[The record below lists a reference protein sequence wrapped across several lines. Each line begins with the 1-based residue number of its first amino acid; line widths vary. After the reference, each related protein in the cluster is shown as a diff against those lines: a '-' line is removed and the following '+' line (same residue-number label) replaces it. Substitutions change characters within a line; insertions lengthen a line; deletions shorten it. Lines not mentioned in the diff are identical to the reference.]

1 MKKKKVYI
9 FDAYGTL
16 FDIDASCR
24 NLSEKLGD
32 DWHGLSAVWRQK
44 QLEYSWLRNSMNSYI
59 SFWDITKNALDFALY
74 STNIHNNSL
83 RQELLDSYF
92 EIECYPEVYSF
103 LEKLKI
109 GNTTTCILSNG
120 SYDMLNAAVRN
131 SKLTNI
137 LDDVLSVDLCKKFK
151 PAPEVYELVL
161 NKYPENENEF
171 LFFSSNCWDIHGAS
185 NFGFKSVWVNRF
197 NRVNDILPGNPDFIV
212 KSLLEFQTNH
222 L

>member
-1 MKKKKVYI
+1 MKKKKVYV

-24 NLSEKLGD
+24 NLSEKLRV
-32 DWHGLSAVWRQK
+32 DWHSLSTVWRQK

-59 SFWDITKNALDFALY
+59 SFWDITKNALDFALH
-74 STNIHNNSL
+74 SKGIHNNSL

-109 GNTTTCILSNG
+109 GNNTTCILSNG

-131 SKLTNI
+131 SSLTNI

-151 PAPEVYELVL
+151 PATEVYELVL

>member
-1 MKKKKVYI
+1 
-9 FDAYGTL
+9 
-16 FDIDASCR
+16 
-24 NLSEKLGD
+24 
-32 DWHGLSAVWRQK
+32 
-44 QLEYSWLRNSMNSYI
+44 
-59 SFWDITKNALDFALY
+59 
-74 STNIHNNSL
+74 
-83 RQELLDSYF
+83 
-92 EIECYPEVYSF
+92 
-103 LEKLKI
+103 
-109 GNTTTCILSNG
+109 
-120 SYDMLNAAVRN
+120 MLNAAVRN
-131 SKLTNI
+131 SNLTNI